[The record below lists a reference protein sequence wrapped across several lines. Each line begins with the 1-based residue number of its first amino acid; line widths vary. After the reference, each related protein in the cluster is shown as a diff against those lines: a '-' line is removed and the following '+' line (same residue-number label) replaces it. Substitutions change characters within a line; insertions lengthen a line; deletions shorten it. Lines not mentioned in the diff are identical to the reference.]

1 MNWFNYFGLIFV
13 ALIMIPN
20 IIYGI
25 THKDGVVNTFKNKIV
40 IMLEQIGRY
49 ACMLF
54 IVFNIPY
61 TWTGFYFMFAE
72 TVYLIVNAIL
82 IIAYCITWIVTWKR
96 TGIVKA
102 LLLSIIP
109 SLIFI
114 FSGIMIASIP
124 LIIFSVIFTVTHILI
139 SVKNAITEDDS
150 PKTNKKIAITLT
162 SIVLAIVFIA
172 IGVFGGIII
181 YQQGQLSKQT
191 A

>member
-1 MNWFNYFGLIFV
+1 
-13 ALIMIPN
+13 MIPN